1 MTVLTPEPRDSYD
14 VVIAGSGAAGLTTA
28 VRAASSGSSVLVLEK
43 SRLLGGTSAVGGGV
57 VWAPCNHLMSAS
69 GFPDSEAGARA
80 YLASGSAGR
89 MSNEEIDRYIASA
102 PRAVRFLT
110 DVGVRM
116 HPLDRPDYHPEWDG
130 ATTGRGLDQDPFDPR
145 PWPGLPELL
154 RPPTYLPPITMSERD
169 AMAGSPVDA
178 DLLSHRSERG
188 IRTMG
193 GALVGRLLVAALEL
207 GVHVVTES
215 PITALEPVP
224 SGWSATASGTE
235 IAAAAVVLASGGF
248 EWNPRLRHAFLP
260 YPVTPISAPSN
271 TGDGLVLGLRAGAA
285 VDEMTAV
292 WGVPVLTPPTAV
304 HDGAP
309 SGRMANVEMT
319 LPGSIAVNPAGRR
332 FVNEATNYH
341 DLNRAFGAIDPA
353 TGTRANTPAHLVF
366 DQSYLDRYPIA
377 GSEPGVAQPWM
388 TRADTPRELAR
399 AIGVDPD
406 GLSSTLRSFN
416 EHARRGADP
425 DFDRGASS
433 QDRNLGDPAVRPNPC
448 LAPLDRGPLYAI
460 PVHAG
465 VLGTAGGLATDADG
479 RVLDHETRPIGGL
492 YAAGNS
498 AATAFRD
505 VYPGGGA
512 TLGSAITRAHR
523 VGERLAQDG

>member
-1 MTVLTPEPRDSYD
+1 M
-14 VVIAGSGAAGLTTA
+14 
-28 VRAASSGSSVLVLEK
+28 LVLEK

-57 VWAPCNHLMSAS
+57 VWAPCNHLMPAA
-69 GFPDSEAGARA
+69 GFADSEAEART
-80 YLASGSAGR
+80 YLTSGSAGR
-89 MSNEEIDRYIASA
+89 MSNEEIDRYITSV

-110 DVGVRM
+110 HVGVRM
-116 HPLDRPDYHPEWDG
+116 RPLDRPDYHPEWEG
-130 ATTGRGLDQDPFDPR
+130 ATAGRGLDQDPFDPQ
-145 PWPGLPELL
+145 PWPGLSELL

-169 AMAGSPVDA
+169 ALAGTPVDP
-178 DLLSHRSERG
+178 DLLSQRHNRG

-193 GALVGRLLVAALEL
+193 GALVGRLLVAALEH
-207 GVHVVTES
+207 GVHIVTEA
-215 PITALEPVP
+215 PVTALEHNTT
-224 SGWSATASGTE
+224 GWTVTASGTE
-235 IAAAAVVLASGGF
+235 IAAGSVVLASGGF
-248 EWNPRLRHAFLP
+248 EWNPKLRHAFLP

-304 HDGAP
+304 YDGAP
-309 SGRMANVEMT
+309 SGRMANVELT

-353 TGTRANTPAHLVF
+353 TGLRANTPAHLVF

-377 GSEPGVAQPWM
+377 GSEPGVAQRWM
-388 TRADTPRELAR
+388 TRADTPPELAR

-416 EHARRGADP
+416 EHARQGTDPKFGRGDSP
-425 DFDRGASS
+425 
-433 QDRNLGDPAVRPNPC
+433 QDRHLGDPAVLPNPC
-448 LAPLDRGPLYAI
+448 LAPIERGPLYAV

-465 VLGTAGGLATDADG
+465 VLGTAGGLATDAGG
-479 RVLDHETRPIGGL
+479 RVLSHETQPIGGL
-492 YAAGNS
+492 YAAGNC
-498 AATAFRD
+498 AATLFHD
-505 VYPGGGA
+505 MYPGGGA

-523 VGERLAQDG
+523 VGEQLGDDR